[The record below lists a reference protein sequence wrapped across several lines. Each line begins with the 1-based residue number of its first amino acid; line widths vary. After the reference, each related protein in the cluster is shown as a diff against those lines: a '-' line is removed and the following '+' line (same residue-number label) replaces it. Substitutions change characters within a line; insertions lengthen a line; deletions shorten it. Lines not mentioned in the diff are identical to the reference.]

1 MPMPYALFA
10 MLLALFAMTATCD
23 DSEPQ
28 DEVELAEIGFE
39 TAGELPVDLY
49 TETPDR

>member
-10 MLLALFAMTATCD
+10 LLLAVYAFTATCD

-28 DEVELAEIGFE
+28 DEVELADIGFE
-39 TAGELPVDLY
+39 TAGDLY
-49 TETPDR
+49 DETPVR